1 MPLGASQV
9 AWLLAVAMQP
19 AAMDLWSCR
28 REAAVMNEFAIGA
41 AGSAVISHRS
51 HGPTDFT
58 ASSAHREAVDACL
71 AHGTA
76 AASRVAAAI
85 DHRLR
90 EPTDSVIDSTRRGAE
105 GACLAHATAFAPTG
119 LAIVELWPMDSE
131 WPCPAEED
139 GAAKPEVPYL
149 LRLRFASLAQES
161 GFMDAYQP
169 ILSQGLLPLA

>member
-1 MPLGASQV
+1 M
-9 AWLLAVAMQP
+9 LAIAMQP

-51 HGPTDFT
+51 HEPTDFT
-58 ASSAHREAVDACL
+58 ASSAHREAVNACL
-71 AHGTA
+71 VHGTA

-90 EPTDSVIDSTRRGAE
+90 EPTDSVVDSTPRGAE

-131 WPCPAEED
+131 
-139 GAAKPEVPYL
+139 
-149 LRLRFASLAQES
+149 
-161 GFMDAYQP
+161 
-169 ILSQGLLPLA
+169 